1 MVPKHFHALDRSK
14 LGSLWVAL
22 ATVLGF
28 FALFFQPT
36 LSLAETT
43 GVRWL
48 TIDEFQQLSE
58 ELSHKVNLFDDVWKA
73 DPEAEFYGGTSR
85 DFSYWVKGQFKNTS
99 SREIALNKAK
109 ELRRVPI
116 IHVREFIGLD
126 SDIDIIT
133 KSNIKIMAQDYGI
146 KSKIDTRLPNLFTP
160 ETPEGQNEILQGH
173 IPVEKI
179 RLSSKG
185 YVRKGVLGDGLR
197 EIYEGKITV
206 HFSSPEDFA
215 KSEYAKKG
223 INHPILLALRFIRLQ
238 AVNYFQEYGSDYP
251 NLKKL
256 FDLDPTSEQQVD
268 RVIKEA
274 LDGKTL
280 LPYLDNPSFESWLN
294 GTIQKAFRS
303 HTNPTAAME
312 LMKKFGADAL
322 PLIYDK
328 VEPINQYLF
337 AKKWN
342 EHEAEVNLEAFGFTP
357 QQLFKKV
364 ESYFPDLTV

>member
-1 MVPKHFHALDRSK
+1 
-14 LGSLWVAL
+14 
-22 ATVLGF
+22 
-28 FALFFQPT
+28 
-36 LSLAETT
+36 
-43 GVRWL
+43 
-48 TIDEFQQLSE
+48 
-58 ELSHKVNLFDDVWKA
+58 
-73 DPEAEFYGGTSR
+73 
-85 DFSYWVKGQFKNTS
+85 VKGQFKNTS

-223 INHPILLALRFIRLQ
+223 INHPILLALRFIRL
-238 AVNYFQEYGSDYP
+238 
-251 NLKKL
+251 
-256 FDLDPTSEQQVD
+256 
-268 RVIKEA
+268 EA